1 MSVKNY
7 FSVYVVFKGEV
18 FLKRPQVAVTNSEI
32 KYAKDLADEGPRFRI
47 RIHENL
53 LSLSKKDLYHH
64 DGGKHNNK
72 LALL

>member
-32 KYAKDLADEGPRFRI
+32 KNAIDLADEGSRFKI
-47 RIHENL
+47 RIHEYL
-53 LSLSKKDLYHH
+53 LCLTGILVII
-64 DGGKHNNK
+64 
-72 LALL
+72 